1 MIITEEYTKIVEKFN
16 NLKHI
21 NSQTENIYSNITYS
35 TTTLAFQ
42 YNEIIEE
49 KDHIILEDILATYS
63 NHLKLYDDIAENI
76 VNITIEFETLIIEK
90 DLLYPDDYVDE
101 DIIID
106 PIIYNDLET
115 RIIDIVNVYNE
126 NIEQYEIVSEELKE
140 LSLIYNSAI
149 TRTYTD
155 EYNEYV
161 DNLQISPEK
170 YNYLANKL
178 QNIVIVYNNALAI
191 YNTTLIDNINL
202 MKQKTNE
209 LDVTI
214 FNFNEVIETES
225 KLYSIRLFS
234 ILLNVFVK
242 NFRIMSYDERV
253 QNISVLKRE
262 YVVYLRNLKK
272 LNTAFIISQL
282 HQIYITPM
290 LLLSNTEESI
300 ILKDNIS
307 SKSVNLSSYYG
318 IISPDFIQFKAVTLT
333 PDIRSNLLDDSKQL
347 YEITYN
353 GNIHFYPDY
362 RNTTYEIEIIA
373 YSMLISQ
380 QKYKIILTE
389 NGFPAINPIDFGD
402 SNIKLGKINNNTF
415 ELNLRDYYSAS
426 NVLFMI
432 ESVYSVESNLTYDDI
447 YTYKTQYV
455 DYCNIPIITDKI
467 IITPYIAGGYPVLFE
482 EYSNTQVILDVY
494 SSPRTTINNIT
505 FDLEGVSVFK
515 YDLTVINEWYINV
528 VEESIITFEYIT
540 TTRDNLKDPL
550 KPIVEIDN
558 NILKVNPDYRGET
571 YDIRVN
577 IESPND
583 YSLCNI
589 IEIKIT
595 EDDVPKPVRTVR
607 NLLLEHILL
616 KDERVFNA
624 NRYFT
629 SGTGENLRFKYD
641 VLNIIDYK
649 NDIKLNTLPYDT
661 FEITTSNLRFTPD
674 YRNIGYT
681 LQIYAIDSIYNVES
695 HNVLEINVRED
706 KVLNIKSEI
715 LDNDE
720 LGNDI
725 FMIDIKDHIE
735 LPEGQ
740 ESRYINGLRY
750 YVSADKELRKSKKNG
765 NDALYII
772 DGILY
777 IEPDYRNDSYNVNI
791 LVESYEFV
799 YKDNINFTFLV
810 SEVVAPHPKIKNT
823 NVLIER
829 LVNNA
834 SYNKDI
840 NTLYVDKLIIYDT
853 RINLDLFF
861 NNEINY
867 SKNRYEIVE
876 ENTECYRINGN
887 NLIITPDV
895 RDITH
900 KFSIIGID
908 NIYDTRSNLLNV
920 ELIELP
926 PISLENDSN
935 LYNLSNNEIFIDL
948 DKIFTSVISSD
959 TLDYYIDVESDN
971 DIRLNVST
979 FKNIYELN
987 NSTLGLYP
995 DYRGIS
1001 YRLNVIAINSKYI
1014 EQPLTYHIDI
1024 NEAYRLPIEPKI
1036 NNIKINMERFNYDPD
1051 NISINLED
1059 LFVHF
1064 RYYPEY
1070 SLILQSDDIINF
1082 DQLIYINLG
1091 YLIISKFI
1099 YEYNFTIKV
1108 ILFDT
1113 TNSININFVKT
1124 LISLRNEDSEISLA
1138 VLNEQY
1144 RYEVL
1149 ALNDV
1154 DISSFVQLSDNKIH
1168 ITRTTGPMGPSGP
1181 TGYDFVLNKVHKD
1194 LSVIVE
1200 QIFYKVASV

>member
-1 MIITEEYTKIVEKFN
+1 MIITEEYTKIVEEFI
-16 NLKHI
+16 NLKEI
-21 NSQTENIYSNITYS
+21 NNQTENIYSNITYL
-35 TTTLAFQ
+35 TTTIAFQ
-42 YNEIIEE
+42 YNEILEE
-49 KDHIILEDILATYS
+49 KDRIILEDILTNYS

-90 DLLYPDDYVDE
+90 DLLYPEDYVGE
-101 DIIID
+101 DVIID
-106 PIIYNDLET
+106 PIIYTDFEN

-126 NIEQYEIVSEELKE
+126 NIEQYAIVSEELKE

-178 QNIVIVYNNALAI
+178 QNIAIIYNNALNI
-191 YNTTLIDNINL
+191 YNTTLIDNISL
-202 MKQKTNE
+202 MNKKTTE
-209 LDVTI
+209 LDVSI
-214 FNFNEVIETES
+214 FNFNLVVDTES
-225 KLYSIRLFS
+225 TLYSIRLFS

-242 NFRIMSYDERV
+242 NFRIMSYDEKV
-253 QNISVLKRE
+253 QNLAVLKSE
-262 YVVYLRNLKK
+262 YIKYLRNLKK
-272 LNTAFIISQL
+272 LNKAFIISQL

-307 SKSVNLSSYYG
+307 SESVNLSSYYG
-318 IISPDFIQFKAVTLT
+318 VISPDFIQFQAVTLT
-333 PDIRSNLLDDSKQL
+333 PDIRSNLLDDSKPV

-353 GNIHFYPDY
+353 GNIHFFPDY
-362 RNTTYEIEIIA
+362 RNKTYEIEIIA

-415 ELNLRDYYSAS
+415 DLNLRDYYSAS
-426 NVLFMI
+426 NTLFMI
-432 ESVYSVESNLTYDDI
+432 ESGYSVESNLTYDDI
-447 YTYKTQYV
+447 YTYKTEYV
-455 DYCNIPIITDKI
+455 DYCNIPTITDNI

-482 EYSNTQVILDVY
+482 EYSNTRVVLDVY
-494 SSPRTTINNIT
+494 SSPTITMNNIT
-505 FDLEGVSVFK
+505 FDLEGVNVFE
-515 YDLTVINEWYINV
+515 YDLRSINEWYINV
-528 VEESIITFEYIT
+528 VEESIVTFEYIT
-540 TTRDNLKDPL
+540 NIRDNLKDPL

-558 NILKVNPDYRGET
+558 NIFKVNPDYRGES

-589 IEIKIT
+589 IEIAIT
-595 EDDVPKPVRTVR
+595 EDDVPKPFRTVR
-607 NLLLEHILL
+607 NLLLEHLLL
-616 KDERVFNA
+616 KEDRVFNA
-624 NRYFT
+624 NIYFT
-629 SGTGENLRFKYD
+629 SGTGEKLRFEYD

-649 NDIKLNTLPYDT
+649 NDDELDTLPYDT

-681 LQIYAIDSIYNVES
+681 LQIYAIDTVYNVRS

-715 LDNDE
+715 LDYNE

-765 NDALYII
+765 KDALYII
-772 DGILY
+772 DDILY

-799 YKDNINFTFLV
+799 YRDNINFTFLV
-810 SEVVAPHPKIKNT
+810 SEVVAPYPRVKNT
-823 NVLIER
+823 DVLIGN

-834 SYNKDI
+834 SYNKDT
-840 NTLYVDKLIIYDT
+840 NTLYVNKLITYEKK
-853 RINLDLFF
+853 INLDLFF
-861 NNEINY
+861 INEIEY

-876 ENTECYRINGN
+876 ENTECYRINGA
-887 NLIITPDV
+887 NLLITPNV

-900 KFSIIGID
+900 RFSIIGID
-908 NIYDTRSNLLNV
+908 NIYGIGSNLLNV

-926 PISLENDSN
+926 PISLENNSN
-935 LYNLSNNEIFIDL
+935 VYNLSNNEVFIDL
-948 DKIFTSVISSD
+948 NTIFTSVIRYD
-959 TLDYYIDVESDN
+959 TLDYYIDIESDN
-971 DIRLNVST
+971 NIRLNVST
-979 FKNIYELN
+979 FRYSYKLN
-987 NSTLGLYP
+987 NNILLLYP

-1001 YRLNVIAINSKYI
+1001 YRLNITAINPKYNR
-1014 EQPLTYHIDI
+1014 QPLTYHIDI
-1024 NEAYRLPIEPKI
+1024 NEEHRLPIKPKI
-1036 NNIKINMERFNYDPD
+1036 NNIIINMARFNYDPD
-1051 NISINLED
+1051 NISINLEE

-1070 SLILQSDDIINF
+1070 NLILESDIINF
-1082 DQLIYINLG
+1082 DLFIYINLG
-1091 YLIISKFI
+1091 YLIISKFE
-1099 YEYNFTIKV
+1099 YEDNFTIKV
-1108 ILFDT
+1108 ILFNT
-1113 TNSININFVKT
+1113 TNFININFVRV
-1124 LISLRNEDSEISLA
+1124 LISLKNENQQIPVD
-1138 VLNEQY
+1138 VFNDQY
-1144 RYEVL
+1144 RYEVVG
-1149 ALNDV
+1149 LNGV
-1154 DISSFVQLSDNKIH
+1154 DISSFVKLINNKIH
-1168 ITRTTGPMGPSGP
+1168 ITKTMELSR
-1181 TGYDFVLNKVHKD
+1181 YDFVFNKVHKD
-1194 LSVIVE
+1194 LNVIVE
-1200 QIFYKVASV
+1200 QIFYKVANV

>member
-1 MIITEEYTKIVEKFN
+1 MIITEEYTKIVEEFN
-16 NLKHI
+16 NLKAI
-21 NSQTENIYSNITYS
+21 NNQTENIYSNITYL

-49 KDHIILEDILATYS
+49 KDRIILEDILTNYS
-63 NHLKLYDDIAENI
+63 NHLKIYDDIAENI
-76 VNITIEFETLIIEK
+76 VNITIEFESLIIEK
-90 DLLYPDDYVDE
+90 DLLYPEDYDGE
-101 DIIID
+101 DVIID
-106 PIIYNDLET
+106 PIIYNDLER

-126 NIEQYEIVSEELKE
+126 NIEQYVVVSEELKE

-155 EYNEYV
+155 VYNEYV

-178 QNIVIVYNNALAI
+178 QNIVIVYNNALNI
-191 YNTTLIDNINL
+191 YNTELIDNIAL
-202 MKQKTNE
+202 MNKKTEE
-209 LDVTI
+209 LDVNI
-214 FNFNEVIETES
+214 FNFNMVVDTES
-225 KLYSIRLFS
+225 TLYSIRLFS

-242 NFRIMSYDERV
+242 NFRIMSYNEKV
-253 QNISVLKRE
+253 QNLAVLKSE
-262 YVVYLRNLKK
+262 YIKYLQNLKTINK
-272 LNTAFIISQL
+272 AFIISQL

-300 ILKDNIS
+300 ILKDNILTE
-307 SKSVNLSSYYG
+307 SVNLSSYYG

-333 PDIRSNLLDDSKQL
+333 PDIRSNLLDDSKPL

-362 RNTTYEIEIIA
+362 RNKTYEIEIIA

-415 ELNLRDYYSAS
+415 ELNLRNYYSAS
-426 NVLFMI
+426 NTLFMI
-432 ESVYSVESNLTYDDI
+432 ESGYSVESNLTYDDI
-447 YTYKTQYV
+447 YTYKTEYI
-455 DYCNIPIITDKI
+455 DYCNIPIITDNI
-467 IITPYIAGGYPVLFE
+467 IITPYISGGYPILYE
-482 EYSNTQVILDVY
+482 EYSNTPVILDVY
-494 SSPRTTINNIT
+494 SSPRITKNSFTFNTEGINVFEYDLTTIN
-505 FDLEGVSVFK
+505 K
-515 YDLTVINEWYINV
+515 WYINV

-558 NILKVNPDYRGET
+558 NIFKINPDYRGES

-589 IEIKIT
+589 IEIEIT
-595 EDDVPKPVRTVR
+595 EDDVPKPVRTDI
-607 NLLLEHILL
+607 NLLLEHLLL
-616 KDERVFNA
+616 KDDMVFNA

-629 SGTGENLRFKYD
+629 SGTGENLRFEYD

-649 NDIKLNTLPYDT
+649 NDTELYTLPYDT

-681 LQIYAIDSIYNVES
+681 LQVYAIDTIYNVRS

-706 KVLNIKSEI
+706 KVLNIKTAI
-715 LDNDE
+715 LDNNE

-725 FMIDIKDHIE
+725 FTIDIKDHIE

-750 YVSADKELRKSKKNG
+750 YVSADKELRKSKRNG
-765 NDALYII
+765 KDALYII

-777 IEPDYRNDSYNVNI
+777 IEPDYRNDSYNVDI

-810 SEVVAPHPKIKNT
+810 SEVVAPYPRVKNT
-823 NVLIER
+823 NVFIQNF
-829 LVNNA
+829 VNNT
-834 SYNKDI
+834 SYNKDT
-840 NTLYVDKLIIYDT
+840 NTLYVDKLIVYDT
-853 RINLDLFF
+853 KINLDLFF
-861 NNEINY
+861 VNDIEY
-867 SKNRYEIVE
+867 SRNRYEIIE
-876 ENTECYRINGN
+876 ENTECYRINRN
-887 NLIITPDV
+887 NLLITPDV

-908 NIYDTRSNLLNV
+908 DIYGSRSNLLNV

-926 PISLENDSN
+926 PISLENNSN
-935 LYNLSNNEIFIDL
+935 LYNLSNNEVFIDL
-948 DKIFTSVISSD
+948 DTIFTSVISSD
-959 TLDYYIDVESDN
+959 SLDYYIDVESDN

-979 FKNIYELN
+979 FKNSYELN
-987 NSTLGLYP
+987 NSILRLYP

-1001 YRLNVIAINSKYI
+1001 YRLNVIAINLKYTN
-1014 EQPLTYHIDI
+1014 QPLTYFIDI
-1024 NEAYRLPIEPKI
+1024 NEASRLPIEPKI

-1070 SLILQSDDIINF
+1070 SLILESDVINF
-1082 DQLIYINLG
+1082 DQFVYINLG

-1099 YEYNFTIKV
+1099 YEYDFTIKV

-1113 TNSININFVKT
+1113 SNSININFANNSKT
-1124 LISLRNEDSEISLA
+1124 LRNKDSEIFLD
-1138 VLNEQY
+1138 VLNAQY

-1149 ALNDV
+1149 GLNYV
-1154 DISSFVQLSDNKIH
+1154 DISSFVQLINNKIH
-1168 ITRTTGPMGPSGP
+1168 LTRTTDLL
-1181 TGYDFVLNKVHKD
+1181 GYDFVLNTVHKD
-1194 LSVIVE
+1194 LGIIVK

>member
-1 MIITEEYTKIVEKFN
+1 MIITEEYTKIVEEFN
-16 NLKHI
+16 NLKEI
-21 NSQTENIYSNITYS
+21 NNQTENIYSNITYL
-35 TTTLAFQ
+35 TTKIAFQ
-42 YNEIIEE
+42 YNEILEE
-49 KDHIILEDILATYS
+49 KDRIILEDILTNYS

-90 DLLYPDDYVDE
+90 DLLYPDNYFGG

-106 PIIYNDLET
+106 PIIYNDFEN

-126 NIEQYEIVSEELKE
+126 NIEQYAIVAEELKK

-149 TRTYTD
+149 TRKYTD

-178 QNIVIVYNNALAI
+178 QNIAIVYNNALDI
-191 YNTTLIDNINL
+191 YNTTLIDNISL
-202 MKQKTNE
+202 MNKKTEE
-209 LDVTI
+209 LDVSI
-214 FNFNEVIETES
+214 FNFNIVVDTES
-225 KLYSIRLFS
+225 TLYSIRLFS

-242 NFRIMSYDERV
+242 NFRIMSYDEKV
-253 QNISVLKRE
+253 QNLLVLKSE
-262 YVVYLRNLKK
+262 YIKYLRNLKK
-272 LNTAFIISQL
+272 INKAFIISHL

-307 SKSVNLSSYYG
+307 SHPVNLSSYYG
-318 IISPDFIQFKAVTLT
+318 VISPDFIQFQAVILT
-333 PDIRSNLLDDSKQL
+333 PDIRSNLLDDSKPV

-362 RNTTYEIEIIA
+362 RNKTYEIEIIA

-426 NVLFMI
+426 NTLFMI
-432 ESVYSVESNLTYDDI
+432 ESGYSVESNLTYDDI
-447 YTYKTQYV
+447 YTYKTQYI
-455 DYCNIPIITDKI
+455 DYCNIPIITDNI

-482 EYSNTQVILDVY
+482 EYSNVSVILDVY
-494 SSPRTTINNIT
+494 SSPRITKNNIT
-505 FDLEGVSVFK
+505 FNLEGVSVFE

-550 KPIVEIDN
+550 KPIIEIDN
-558 NILKVNPDYRGET
+558 NIFKVNPDYRGES

-589 IEIKIT
+589 IEITIT

-607 NLLLEHILL
+607 NLLLEHLLL
-616 KDERVFNA
+616 KEDRIFNA
-624 NRYFT
+624 NNYFI
-629 SGTGENLRFKYD
+629 SGTGENLRFEYD
-641 VLNIIDYK
+641 VSDIIDYK
-649 NDIKLNTLPYDT
+649 NNDKLDTLPYNT

-681 LQIYAIDSIYNVES
+681 LQIYAVDTVYNIRS
-695 HNVLEINVRED
+695 QDVLEINVRED

-715 LDNDE
+715 LDNDG
-720 LGNDI
+720 LGNDV
-725 FMIDIKDHIE
+725 FMINIKDHIE

-765 NDALYII
+765 KDALYII
-772 DGILY
+772 DDILY

-799 YKDNINFTFLV
+799 YRDNINFTFLV
-810 SEVVAPHPKIKNT
+810 SEVVAPYPRIKNT
-823 NVLIER
+823 DVFIQN
-829 LVNNA
+829 LVNNT
-834 SYNKDI
+834 SYNKDT
-840 NTLYVDKLIIYDT
+840 NTLYVDKLIIYEKQ
-853 RINLDLFF
+853 INLDLFF
-861 NNEINY
+861 INEIEY
-867 SKNRYEIVE
+867 SKNRYEIIQ
-876 ENTECYRINGN
+876 ENTECYRINGA
-887 NLIITPDV
+887 NLLITPNV

-900 KFSIIGID
+900 KFSIISID
-908 NIYDTRSNLLNV
+908 NIYGIGSNLLNV
-920 ELIELP
+920 ELIELH

-935 LYNLSNNEIFIDL
+935 VYNLSNNEVFIDL
-948 DKIFTSVISSD
+948 NTIFTSVIRYD
-959 TLDYYIDVESDN
+959 TLDYYIDIESDN
-971 DIRLNVST
+971 NIRLNVST
-979 FKNIYELN
+979 FRYSYELN
-987 NSTLGLYP
+987 NNILLLYP

-1001 YRLNVIAINSKYI
+1001 YRLNITAINPKYTK
-1014 EQPLTYHIDI
+1014 QPLTYHIDI
-1024 NEAYRLPIEPKI
+1024 NEAHRLPIEPKI
-1036 NNIKINMERFNYDPD
+1036 NNIIINMARFNYDPD
-1051 NISINLED
+1051 NIIINLEE

-1070 SLILQSDDIINF
+1070 SLILESDIINF
-1082 DQLIYINLG
+1082 DLFIYINLG
-1091 YLIISKFI
+1091 YLIISKFE

-1108 ILFDT
+1108 ILFNT
-1113 TNSININFVKT
+1113 TNFININFVRV
-1124 LISLRNEDSEISLA
+1124 LISLKNENQQIPVD

-1144 RYEVL
+1144 RYEVVG
-1149 ALNDV
+1149 LNGV
-1154 DISSFVQLSDNKIH
+1154 DISSFVKLINNKIH
-1168 ITRTTGPMGPSGP
+1168 ITKTMELSR
-1181 TGYDFVLNKVHKD
+1181 YHFVSNKVHKE
-1194 LSVIVE
+1194 LGIIVE
-1200 QIFYKVASV
+1200 QIFYKVANV

>member
-1 MIITEEYTKIVEKFN
+1 MIITEEYTKIVEEFN
-16 NLKHI
+16 NLKEI
-21 NSQTENIYSNITYS
+21 NNQTENIYSNITYL
-35 TTTLAFQ
+35 TTTIAFQ
-42 YNEIIEE
+42 YNEILEE
-49 KDHIILEDILATYS
+49 KDRIILEDILTNYS

-90 DLLYPDDYVDE
+90 DLLYPEDYVGE
-101 DIIID
+101 DVIID
-106 PIIYNDLET
+106 PIIYTDFEN

-126 NIEQYEIVSEELKE
+126 NIEQYAIVSEELKE

-178 QNIVIVYNNALAI
+178 QNIAIIYNNALDI
-191 YNTTLIDNINL
+191 YNTTLIDNISL
-202 MKQKTNE
+202 MNKKTKE
-209 LDVTI
+209 LDVSI
-214 FNFNEVIETES
+214 FNFNVVVDTES
-225 KLYSIRLFS
+225 TLYSIRLFS

-242 NFRIMSYDERV
+242 NFRIMSYDEKV
-253 QNISVLKRE
+253 QNLSVLKSE
-262 YVVYLRNLKK
+262 YIKYLRNLKK
-272 LNTAFIISQL
+272 LNKAFIISQL

-307 SKSVNLSSYYG
+307 SESVNLSSYYG
-318 IISPDFIQFKAVTLT
+318 VISPDFIQFQAVILT
-333 PDIRSNLLDDSKQL
+333 PDIRSNLLDDSKPV

-362 RNTTYEIEIIA
+362 RNKTYEIEIIA

-389 NGFPAINPIDFGD
+389 NGFPAINPIDFED

-426 NVLFMI
+426 NTLFMI
-432 ESVYSVESNLTYDDI
+432 ESGYSVESNLTYDDI
-447 YTYKTQYV
+447 YTYKTQYI
-455 DYCNIPIITDKI
+455 DYCNIPIITDNI

-482 EYSNTQVILDVY
+482 EYSNVSVILDVY
-494 SSPRTTINNIT
+494 SSPKITMNNIT
-505 FDLEGVSVFK
+505 FNLEGVSVFE

-540 TTRDNLKDPL
+540 NIRDNLKDPL

-595 EDDVPKPVRTVR
+595 EDDVPKPFRTVR
-607 NLLLEHILL
+607 NLLLEHLLL
-616 KDERVFNA
+616 KDEMKFNA
-624 NRYFT
+624 NNYFT
-629 SGTGENLRFKYD
+629 SGTGENLRFVYD

-649 NDIKLNTLPYDT
+649 NNIELDTLPYNT

-681 LQIYAIDSIYNVES
+681 LQIYAIDTVYGISSEE
-695 HNVLEINVRED
+695 VLEINVRED

-740 ESRYINGLRY
+740 ELRYINGLRY

-765 NDALYII
+765 KDALYII

-777 IEPDYRNDSYNVNI
+777 IEPDYRNTSYNVNI

-799 YKDNINFTFLV
+799 YRDHINFTFLV
-810 SEVVAPHPKIKNT
+810 SEVDAPHPRIKNT
-823 NVLIER
+823 DVLIGN

-834 SYNKDI
+834 SYKTDT
-840 NTLYVDKLIIYDT
+840 NTLYVDKLITYDI

-861 NNEINY
+861 INEIEY

-876 ENTECYRINGN
+876 ENAECYRINGN
-887 NLIITPDV
+887 NLLITPDV

-920 ELIELP
+920 ELVELP
-926 PISLENDSN
+926 PISLDNDSN
-935 LYNLSNNEIFIDL
+935 IYNLSNNEIFIDL
-948 DKIFTSVISSD
+948 DTIFTSVISSD
-959 TLDYYIDVESDN
+959 SLDYYINVESDN

-979 FKNIYELN
+979 FKNSYELN
-987 NSTLGLYP
+987 NSILQLYP

-1001 YRLNVIAINSKYI
+1001 YRLNVIAINPKYI
-1014 EQPLTYHIDI
+1014 LQPLTYFIDI

-1070 SLILQSDDIINF
+1070 SLILESDDIINF
-1082 DQLIYINLG
+1082 DQYIYINLG
-1091 YLIISKFI
+1091 YLIISKFV

-1108 ILFDT
+1108 VLFDT
-1113 TNSININFVKT
+1113 TNNININFVRT
-1124 LISLRNEDSEISLA
+1124 VISLRNKDSEISLV
-1138 VLNEQY
+1138 VLNDQY

-1149 ALNDV
+1149 GLNGV
-1154 DISSFVQLSDNKIH
+1154 DISSFVQLSDNKIN
-1168 ITRTTGPMGPSGP
+1168 ITKTTDN
-1181 TGYDFVLNKVHKD
+1181 YDFVLNKVHKD
-1194 LSVIVE
+1194 LNVIVE

>member
-1 MIITEEYTKIVEKFN
+1 MIITEEYTKIVEEFI
-16 NLKHI
+16 NLKEI
-21 NSQTENIYSNITYS
+21 NNQTENIYSNITYL

-42 YNEIIEE
+42 YNEILEE
-49 KDHIILEDILATYS
+49 KDRIILEDILTNYS

-90 DLLYPDDYVDE
+90 DLLYPEDYVGE
-101 DIIID
+101 DVIID
-106 PIIYNDLET
+106 PIIYTDFEN

-126 NIEQYEIVSEELKE
+126 NIEQYAIVSEELKE

-178 QNIVIVYNNALAI
+178 QNIAIIYNNALNI
-191 YNTTLIDNINL
+191 YNTTLIDNISLIN
-202 MKQKTNE
+202 KKTTE
-209 LDVTI
+209 LDVSI
-214 FNFNEVIETES
+214 FNFNLVVDTES
-225 KLYSIRLFS
+225 TLYSIRLFS

-242 NFRIMSYDERV
+242 NFRIMSYDEKV
-253 QNISVLKRE
+253 QNLAVLKSE
-262 YVVYLRNLKK
+262 YIKYLRNLKK
-272 LNTAFIISQL
+272 LNKAFIISQL

-290 LLLSNTEESI
+290 LLLSNTEETI
-300 ILKDNIS
+300 VLKDNILTE
-307 SKSVNLSSYYG
+307 SVNLSSYYG
-318 IISPDFIQFKAVTLT
+318 VISPDFIQFQAVTLT
-333 PDIRSNLLDDSKQL
+333 PDIRSNLLDDSKPV

-362 RNTTYEIEIIA
+362 RNKTYEIEIIA

-415 ELNLRDYYSAS
+415 DLNLRDYYSAS
-426 NVLFMI
+426 NTLFMI
-432 ESVYSVESNLTYDDI
+432 KSVYSVESNLTYDDI

-455 DYCNIPIITDKI
+455 DYCNIPTITDNI
-467 IITPYIAGGYPVLFE
+467 IITPYIAGGYPVLFK
-482 EYSNTQVILDVY
+482 EYSNTRVVLDVY
-494 SSPRTTINNIT
+494 SSPRITKNNIT
-505 FDLEGVSVFK
+505 FDLEGVNVFE
-515 YDLTVINEWYINV
+515 YDLRSINEWYINV
-528 VEESIITFEYIT
+528 VEESIVTFEYIT
-540 TTRDNLKDPL
+540 NIRDNLKDPL

-558 NILKVNPDYRGET
+558 NIFKVNPDYRGES

-589 IEIKIT
+589 IEISIT
-595 EDDVPKPVRTVR
+595 EDDVPKPFRTVK
-607 NLLLEHILL
+607 NLLLEHLLL
-616 KDERVFNA
+616 KEDRVFNA

-629 SGTGENLRFKYD
+629 SGTGEKLRFEYD

-649 NDIKLNTLPYDT
+649 NDDELDTLPYNT

-681 LQIYAIDSIYNVES
+681 LQIYAIDTVYNVRS

-706 KVLNIKSEI
+706 KILNIQSEI
-715 LDNDE
+715 LDNDG

-765 NDALYII
+765 KDALYII
-772 DGILY
+772 DDILY
-777 IEPDYRNDSYNVNI
+777 IEPDYRNDIYNVNI

-810 SEVVAPHPKIKNT
+810 SEVDAPHPRIKNT
-823 NVLIER
+823 DVLIGN

-834 SYNKDI
+834 SYKTDT
-840 NTLYVDKLIIYDT
+840 NTLYVNKLITYDI

-861 NNEINY
+861 INEIEY
-867 SKNRYEIVE
+867 SKKWYEIVE
-876 ENTECYRINGN
+876 ENDQCYRINGN
-887 NLIITPDV
+887 NLLITPNV

-908 NIYDTRSNLLNV
+908 NIYGIGSNLLNV
-920 ELIELP
+920 ELVELT
-926 PISLENDSN
+926 PISLENNSN
-935 LYNLSNNEIFIDL
+935 VYNLSNNEIFIDL
-948 DKIFTSVISSD
+948 DTIFTSVISSD
-959 TLDYYIDVESDN
+959 TLDYYINVESDN

-979 FKNIYELN
+979 FKNSYELN
-987 NSTLGLYP
+987 NSILRLYP

-1001 YRLNVIAINSKYI
+1001 YRLNVIAINPKYTR
-1014 EQPLTYHIDI
+1014 QPLTYFIDI
-1024 NEAYRLPIEPKI
+1024 NEAYRLPIIPKI

-1070 SLILQSDDIINF
+1070 NLILESDIINF
-1082 DQLIYINLG
+1082 DQNIYINLG
-1091 YLIISKFI
+1091 YLIISKFV

-1113 TNSININFVKT
+1113 TNFININFVRT
-1124 LISLRNEDSEISLA
+1124 VRSLKNKDSEISLG

-1149 ALNDV
+1149 GLNSI
-1154 DISSFVQLSDNKIH
+1154 DISSFVQLSDNKIN
-1168 ITRTTGPMGPSGP
+1168 ITKTTDN
-1181 TGYDFVLNKVHKD
+1181 YDFVLNKVHKD
-1194 LSVIVE
+1194 LGVIVE
-1200 QIFYKVASV
+1200 QIFYKVANV

>member
-1 MIITEEYTKIVEKFN
+1 MIITEEYTKIVEEFI
-16 NLKHI
+16 NLKEI
-21 NSQTENIYSNITYS
+21 NNQTENIYSNITYL
-35 TTTLAFQ
+35 TTTIAFQ
-42 YNEIIEE
+42 YNEILEE
-49 KDHIILEDILATYS
+49 KDRIILEDILTNYS

-90 DLLYPDDYVDE
+90 DLLYPEDYVGE
-101 DIIID
+101 DVIID
-106 PIIYNDLET
+106 PIIYTDFEN

-126 NIEQYEIVSEELKE
+126 NIEQYAIVSEELKE

-178 QNIVIVYNNALAI
+178 QNIAIIYNNALNI
-191 YNTTLIDNINL
+191 YNTTLIDNISLIN
-202 MKQKTNE
+202 KKTTE
-209 LDVTI
+209 LDVSI
-214 FNFNEVIETES
+214 FNFNLVVDTES
-225 KLYSIRLFS
+225 TLYSIRLFS

-242 NFRIMSYDERV
+242 NFRIMSYDEKV
-253 QNISVLKRE
+253 QNLAVLKSE
-262 YVVYLRNLKK
+262 YIKYLRNLKK
-272 LNTAFIISQL
+272 LNKAFIISQL

-307 SKSVNLSSYYG
+307 SESVNLSSYYG
-318 IISPDFIQFKAVTLT
+318 VISPDFIQFQAVTLT
-333 PDIRSNLLDDSKQL
+333 PDIRSNLLDDSKPV

-353 GNIHFYPDY
+353 GNIHFFPDY
-362 RNTTYEIEIIA
+362 RNKTYEIEIIA

-415 ELNLRDYYSAS
+415 DLNLRDYYSAS
-426 NVLFMI
+426 NTLFMI
-432 ESVYSVESNLTYDDI
+432 ESSYSVESNLTYDDI

-455 DYCNIPIITDKI
+455 DYCNIPTITDNI

-482 EYSNTQVILDVY
+482 EYSNTRVVLDVY
-494 SSPRTTINNIT
+494 SSPRITMNNIT
-505 FDLEGVSVFK
+505 FDLEGVNVFE
-515 YDLTVINEWYINV
+515 YDLRSINKWYINV
-528 VEESIITFEYIT
+528 VEESTVTFEYIT
-540 TTRDNLKDPL
+540 NIRDNLKDPL

-558 NILKVNPDYRGET
+558 NIFKVNPDYRGES

-589 IEIKIT
+589 IEIAIT
-595 EDDVPKPVRTVR
+595 EDAVPKPFRTVK
-607 NLLLEHILL
+607 NLLLEHLLL
-616 KDERVFNA
+616 KDAMVFNA
-624 NRYFT
+624 NIYFT
-629 SGTGENLRFKYD
+629 SGTGEKLRFEYD

-649 NDIKLNTLPYDT
+649 NDDKLDTLPYDT

-681 LQIYAIDSIYNVES
+681 LQIYAIDTVYNVRS

-715 LDNDE
+715 LDYNE

-765 NDALYII
+765 KDALYII
-772 DGILY
+772 DDILY

-799 YKDNINFTFLV
+799 YRDNINFTFLV
-810 SEVVAPHPKIKNT
+810 SEVVAPYPRVKNT
-823 NVLIER
+823 DVLIGN

-834 SYNKDI
+834 SYKTDT
-840 NTLYVDKLIIYDT
+840 NTLYVNKLITYEKK
-853 RINLDLFF
+853 INLDLFF
-861 NNEINY
+861 INEIEY

-876 ENTECYRINGN
+876 ENTECYRINGA
-887 NLIITPDV
+887 NLLITPDV

-908 NIYDTRSNLLNV
+908 NIYGIGSNLLNV

-926 PISLENDSN
+926 PISLENNSN
-935 LYNLSNNEIFIDL
+935 VYNLSNNEVFIDL
-948 DKIFTSVISSD
+948 DTIFTSVISSD
-959 TLDYYIDVESDN
+959 TLDYYINVESDN

-979 FKNIYELN
+979 FKNSYELN
-987 NSTLGLYP
+987 NSILRLYP

-1001 YRLNVIAINSKYI
+1001 YRLNVIAINPKYTR
-1014 EQPLTYHIDI
+1014 QPLTYFIDI
-1024 NEAYRLPIEPKI
+1024 NEAYRLPIIPKI

-1051 NISINLED
+1051 NISINLEE

-1070 SLILQSDDIINF
+1070 NLILESDIINF
-1082 DQLIYINLG
+1082 DLFIYINLG
-1091 YLIISKFI
+1091 YLIISKFE
-1099 YEYNFTIKV
+1099 YENNFTIKV
-1108 ILFDT
+1108 ILFNT
-1113 TNSININFVKT
+1113 TNFININFVRT
-1124 LISLRNEDSEISLA
+1124 VRSLRNKDSEISLG

-1149 ALNDV
+1149 GLNSI
-1154 DISSFVQLSDNKIH
+1154 DISSFVQLSDNKIN
-1168 ITRTTGPMGPSGP
+1168 ITKTMDLS
-1181 TGYDFVLNKVHKD
+1181 GYDFVFNKVHKD
-1194 LSVIVE
+1194 LNVIVE